1 MKRGILQAIARIGS
15 QKELADRIHVTP
27 QAVSRWVSRG
37 EVPPRRCPDV
47 SLVSGVPVD
56 HLNKIFIKA
65 YEDEES

>member
-1 MKRGILQAIARIGS
+1 MKRGILQAIQRLGS

-27 QAVSRWVSRG
+27 QAVSRWVNKG

-47 SLVSGVPVD
+47 SLVSGVPSEQ
-56 HLNKIFIKA
+56 LNKIFIKA

>member
-1 MKRGILQAIARIGS
+1 MKRGILQAIQRLGS

-56 HLNKIFIKA
+56 QLNKIFITA
-65 YEDEES
+65 YEDQES

>member
-47 SLVSGVPVD
+47 SLVSGVPVEN
-56 HLNKIFIKA
+56 LNKIFIKA
-65 YEDEES
+65 YEDKES

>member
-47 SLVSGVPVD
+47 SLVSGVPVEN
-56 HLNKIFIKA
+56 LNKIFIKA
-65 YEDEES
+65 YEDQNS

>member
-1 MKRGILQAIARIGS
+1 MKRGILEAIQRLGS

-47 SLVSGVPVD
+47 SLVSGVPVEN
-56 HLNKIFIKA
+56 LNKIFIKA
-65 YEDEES
+65 YEDQDS